1 MNDRK
6 KALMERLEA
15 FFQND
20 EDVEEATIFTG
31 EELGT
36 PMDVLRVL
44 VPDYGAGMLDILA
57 EYTFLPVEEP
67 EEVMYFS
74 SVLTLLIDIPGEAV
88 PALSIAISKL
98 NFYLP
103 YGSFCLNK
111 DGTMLIFKNVSLLRS
126 DHDDEKIYESIELA
140 ADNALFIPEKHLYSL
155 QQVAEGTLLL
165 NDFLEMLPE

>member
-1 MNDRK
+1 MNERK
-6 KALMERLEA
+6 KALMEKLEA

-20 EDVEEATIFTG
+20 ESVEEATIFTG

-57 EYTFLPVEEP
+57 EYSFLPVGEP

-74 SVLTLLIDIPGEAV
+74 SVLTLLINIPAGAV

-98 NFYLP
+98 NFFLP
-103 YGSFCLNK
+103 YGNFCLSK
-111 DGTMLIFKNVSLLRS
+111 DGTTLIFKNISVLRS
-126 DHDDEKIYESIELA
+126 DHDDEKLYEDVELA
-140 ADNALFIPEKHLYSL
+140 ADTALLIPERYLYML
-155 QQVAEGTLLL
+155 QRVAEGTLQL
-165 NDFLEMLPE
+165 NEFLDMLPG

>member
-1 MNDRK
+1 MNERK
-6 KALMERLEA
+6 KAWLERLEA

-20 EDVEEATIFTG
+20 ESVEEATIFTG

-36 PMDVLRVL
+36 PMDVLRLL

-57 EYTFLPVEEP
+57 EYSFLPVGEP
-67 EEVMYFS
+67 EEIMYFS
-74 SVLTLLIDIPGEAV
+74 SVLTLLIEIPAGAV

-103 YGSFCLNK
+103 YGSFCLSK

-140 ADNALFIPEKHLYSL
+140 ADNALFIPEKYLYLL
-155 QQVAEGTLLL
+155 QQVVEGTLLL
-165 NDFLEMLPE
+165 NDFLDMLPE